1 MRLGAG
7 LGICDQLLVIS
18 ALRSLCA
25 VRLAVLAKNRARGL
39 VDGGVDGLGVCGG
52 GRRMWKTAGLL
63 GVSCHPL
70 GRYAFT
76 R

>member
-25 VRLAVLAKNRARGL
+25 VRLAVRAKNRARGL
-39 VDGGVDGLGVCGG
+39 WMAVWMDWTWCG
-52 GRRMWKTAGLL
+52 
-63 GVSCHPL
+63 
-70 GRYAFT
+70 
-76 R
+76 

>member
-25 VRLAVLAKNRARGL
+25 VRLAVRAKNRARGL
-39 VDGGVDGLGVCGG
+39 WMAVWMDWTWCGG
-52 GRRMWKTAGLL
+52 QAELQRE
-63 GVSCHPL
+63 
-70 GRYAFT
+70 
-76 R
+76 